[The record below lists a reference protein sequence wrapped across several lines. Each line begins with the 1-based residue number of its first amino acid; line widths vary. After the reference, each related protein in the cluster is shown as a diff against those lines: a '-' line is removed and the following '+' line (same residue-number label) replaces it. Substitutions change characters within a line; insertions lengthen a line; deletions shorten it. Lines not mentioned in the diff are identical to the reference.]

1 MRRLKP
7 SNIAASGIQGADQS
21 APFLSVRATPVRFW
35 GAILLLVGTAPA
47 VFAQANAPDY
57 PVKFVR
63 FIVPYAPGGS
73 SDVLARTLSQ
83 KLGAALGQTF
93 VVDNR
98 PGAGSMVGTDIAAKA
113 TPDGYTIILSDMPH
127 TINPSIYAKVPY
139 DPVKDFA
146 PITTVGVSPMFLFV
160 NPAVKAQN
168 VKEFVALAKTQPGKL
183 SIASGGTGATTHLM
197 AELLQNHAGIKL
209 THVPYK
215 GAGPALT
222 EVVAGQ
228 IPATFT
234 SMATAAPFAQSGR
247 LRILGVT
254 SAKRLAAFPDVAT
267 FEESGVTGMI
277 VEHWWGVMAPA
288 GVPRSVIEKLRGA
301 IVNAVNA
308 ADVRERFT
316 VLAVEP
322 RTNTPQ
328 EFRTLLETD
337 VRRWAQVVK
346 AAGIKIE

>member
-1 MRRLKP
+1 MKSLCRGLLWLAC
-7 SNIAASGIQGADQS
+7 AASPIYAQS
-21 APFLSVRATPVRFW
+21 AT
-35 GAILLLVGTAPA
+35 
-47 VFAQANAPDY
+47 PDY

-73 SDVLARTLSQ
+73 SDVLARTIGQ
-83 KLGAALGQTF
+83 KLGASLGQTF

-98 PGAGSMVGTDIAAKA
+98 PGAGSMIGTDIAAKA

-139 DPVKDFA
+139 DPIKDFT
-146 PITTVGVSPMFLFV
+146 PITTIGVSPMFLFV
-160 NPAVKAQN
+160 NPAFKAQN
-168 VKEFVALAKTQPGKL
+168 IREFIALAKAQPGKI

-197 AELLQNHAGIKL
+197 AELLQTHAGIKL

-222 EVVAGQ
+222 DVVAGQ

-254 SAKRLAAFPDVAT
+254 SAKRLAAFPDVPT
-267 FEESGVTGMI
+267 FEESGVSGMI

-288 GVPRSVIEKLRGA
+288 GVPRPVIEKLHGA
-301 IVNAVNA
+301 IVNAVNSP
-308 ADVRERFT
+308 DVRERFS

-328 EFRTLLETD
+328 QFRALLESD
-337 VRRWAQVVK
+337 VKRWAKVVK
-346 AAGIKIE
+346 DAGIKVE

>member
-1 MRRLKP
+1 MKVMRFGLMVLAWAVP
-7 SNIAASGIQGADQS
+7 PAWAQTAAPG
-21 APFLSVRATPVRFW
+21 
-35 GAILLLVGTAPA
+35 
-47 VFAQANAPDY
+47 Y

-73 SDVLARTLSQ
+73 SDVLARTLGQ

-93 VVDNR
+93 VIDNR
-98 PGAGSMVGTDIAAKA
+98 PGAGSMVGTDLAAKA
-113 TPDGYTIILSDMPH
+113 PADGYTIILSDMPH
-127 TINPSIYAKVPY
+127 TINPGIYPKVPY
-139 DPVKDFA
+139 DPVRDFA

-160 NPAVKAQN
+160 NPVVKAQN
-168 VKEFVALAKTQPGKL
+168 VREFIALAKAQPGKL

-197 AELLQNHAGIKL
+197 AELLQSHAGIKL

-222 EVVAGQ
+222 DVVAGQ

-267 FEESGVTGMI
+267 FEESGVSGMI
-277 VEHWWGVMAPA
+277 VEHWWGIMAPA
-288 GVPRSVIEKLRGA
+288 GVPKTIVDKLQGA
-301 IVNAVNA
+301 IVNAVNSP
-308 ADVRERFT
+308 DVRERFS

-322 RTNTPQ
+322 RTMRPQ
-328 EFRTLLETD
+328 EFRALIETD
-337 VRRWAQVVK
+337 VRRWAKVI
-346 AAGIKIE
+346 ADAGIKLE

>member
-1 MRRLKP
+1 MKLMRC
-7 SNIAASGIQGADQS
+7 G
-21 APFLSVRATPVRFW
+21 F
-35 GAILLLVGTAPA
+35 LLLVCIASSA
-47 VFAQANAPDY
+47 FAQTTAAGY
-57 PVKFVR
+57 PLKFVR

-73 SDVLARTLSQ
+73 SDVLARTLGQ

-93 VVDNR
+93 VIDNR
-98 PGAGSMVGTDIAAKA
+98 PGAGSMIGTDIAAKA

-139 DPVKDFA
+139 DPLRDFT
-146 PITTVGVSPMFLFV
+146 PVTTIGVSPMFLFV

-168 VKEFVALAKTQPGKL
+168 VKEFIALAKMQPGKI

-197 AELLQNHAGIKL
+197 AELLQSHAGIKL
-209 THVPYK
+209 NHVPYK

-222 EVVAGQ
+222 DVVAGQ

-254 SAKRLAAFPDVAT
+254 SARRLPAFPDVAT
-267 FEESGVTGMI
+267 FDESGVAGLI

-288 GVPRSVIEKLRGA
+288 GVPRPVVEKLRGE

-308 ADVRERFT
+308 ADVRERFS

-328 EFRTLLETD
+328 QFQALLESD
-337 VRRWAQVVK
+337 VKRWAKVVRD
-346 AAGIKIE
+346 AGIKIE

>member
-1 MRRLKP
+1 MKMMRFGLMVLAWAVLP
-7 SNIAASGIQGADQS
+7 ALAQTAAPG
-21 APFLSVRATPVRFW
+21 
-35 GAILLLVGTAPA
+35 
-47 VFAQANAPDY
+47 Y

-73 SDVLARTLSQ
+73 SDVLARTLGQ

-93 VVDNR
+93 VIDNR
-98 PGAGSMVGTDIAAKA
+98 PGAGSMVGTDLAAKA
-113 TPDGYTIILSDMPH
+113 PADGYTIILSDMPH
-127 TINPSIYAKVPY
+127 TINPGIYPKVPY
-139 DPVKDFA
+139 DPVRDFA

-160 NPAVKAQN
+160 NPVVKAQN
-168 VKEFVALAKTQPGKL
+168 VREFIALAKAQPGKL

-197 AELLQNHAGIKL
+197 AELLQSHAGIKL

-222 EVVAGQ
+222 DVVAGQ

-267 FEESGVTGMI
+267 FEESGVSGMI
-277 VEHWWGVMAPA
+277 VEHWWGIMAPA
-288 GVPRSVIEKLRGA
+288 GVPKTIVDKLQGA
-301 IVNAVNA
+301 IVNAVNSP
-308 ADVRERFT
+308 DVRERFS

-322 RTNTPQ
+322 RTMRPQ
-328 EFRTLLETD
+328 EFRALIETD
-337 VRRWAQVVK
+337 VRRWAKVV
-346 AAGIKIE
+346 ADAGIKLE

>member
-1 MRRLKP
+1 MKRFIG
-7 SNIAASGIQGADQS
+7 IALVLAALPAAAQTQD
-21 APFLSVRATPVRFW
+21 RAV
-35 GAILLLVGTAPA
+35 A
-47 VFAQANAPDY
+47 Y
-57 PVKFVR
+57 PEKFVR

-73 SDVLARTLSQ
+73 SDVLARTLGQ
-83 KLGAALGQTF
+83 KLGAAFGQTF
-93 VVDNR
+93 VIDNR

-113 TPDGYTIILSDMPH
+113 PADGYTIILSDMPH

-139 DPVKDFA
+139 DPVKDFS
-146 PITTVGVSPMFLFV
+146 PVTTIGVSPMFLFV
-160 NPAVKAQN
+160 NPSFKVQSI
-168 VKEFVALAKTQPGKL
+168 KEFIAQAKAQPGKI

-197 AELLQNHAGIKL
+197 AELLQSFAGIKL

-222 EVVAGQ
+222 DVVAGQ

-234 SMATAAPFAQSGR
+234 SMATAAPFVQSGR

-254 SAKRLAAFPDVAT
+254 SSKRLAAFPDVPT
-267 FEESGVTGMI
+267 FDESGVAGLI

-288 GVPRSVIEKLRGA
+288 GVAKPVIDKLHGG

-308 ADVRERFT
+308 PDVRERFT

-322 RTNTPQ
+322 RTMTPQ
-328 EFRTLLETD
+328 QFRTLIERD
-337 VRRWAQVVK
+337 VARWAKVVK
-346 AAGIKIE
+346 DAGIKVE

>member
-1 MRRLKP
+1 MKILRGGFLLLAC
-7 SNIAASGIQGADQS
+7 AAS
-21 APFLSVRATPVRFW
+21 
-35 GAILLLVGTAPA
+35 A
-47 VFAQANAPDY
+47 VNAQMTAPDY
-57 PVKFVR
+57 PFKFVR

-73 SDVLARTLSQ
+73 SDVLARTVGQ
-83 KLGAALGQTF
+83 KLGAAFGQTF
-93 VVDNR
+93 VIDNR
-98 PGAGSMVGTDIAAKA
+98 PGAGSMVGTDIAARA

-139 DPVKDFA
+139 DPVKDFT
-146 PITTVGVSPMFLFV
+146 PISVIGVSPMFLFV

-168 VKEFVALAKTQPGKL
+168 IKDFIALAKAQPGKL
-183 SIASGGTGATTHLM
+183 AIASGGTGATTHLM

-215 GAGPALT
+215 GAGPALAD
-222 EVVAGQ
+222 VVAGQ

-254 SAKRLAAFPDVAT
+254 SAKRLPAFPDVPT
-267 FEESGVTGMI
+267 FEESGVSGM
-277 VEHWWGVMAPA
+277 VFEHWWGVMAPA
-288 GVPRSVIEKLRGA
+288 GVPKPVVEKLHRE

-308 ADVRERFT
+308 PDVRERFS

-328 EFRTLLETD
+328 QFRALLESD
-337 VRRWAQVVK
+337 VKRWAKVVK
-346 AAGIKIE
+346 DAGIKIE

>member
-1 MRRLKP
+1 MK
-7 SNIAASGIQGADQS
+7 
-21 APFLSVRATPVRFW
+21 FLSCALCFL
-35 GAILLLVGTAPA
+35 AALALSAHAQNKTA
-47 VFAQANAPDY
+47 DY
-57 PVKFVR
+57 PSKFVR

-73 SDVLARTLSQ
+73 SDVLARTLAQ

-93 VVDNR
+93 VIDNR
-98 PGAGSMVGTDIAAKA
+98 PGAGSMLGTDIAAKA
-113 TPDGYTIILSDMPH
+113 GPDGYTIILSDMPH

-139 DPVKDFA
+139 DPIKDFT

-160 NPAVKAQN
+160 NPAVKAQTL
-168 VKEFVALAKTQPGKL
+168 KEFIALAKVQPGKI

-197 AELLQNHAGIKL
+197 AELLQTHAGLKL

-222 EVVAGQ
+222 DVVAGQ

-234 SMATAAPFAQSGR
+234 SMATAAPFVQSGR

-254 SAKRLAAFPDVAT
+254 SAKRLAAFPDVPT
-267 FEESGVTGMI
+267 FDESGVPGMI

-288 GVPRSVIEKLRGA
+288 GVAKPIVDKLNAA
-301 IVNAVNA
+301 IVGAVNA
-308 ADVRERFT
+308 SDVRERFT
-316 VLAVEP
+316 ALAVEP

-328 EFRTLLETD
+328 QFRALLESD
-337 VRRWAQVVK
+337 ARRWAKVVRD
-346 AAGIKIE
+346 AGIKIE

>member
-1 MRRLKP
+1 MKSLRCGLLLLAG
-7 SNIAASGIQGADQS
+7 AAS
-21 APFLSVRATPVRFW
+21 T
-35 GAILLLVGTAPA
+35 
-47 VFAQANAPDY
+47 VFAQAPAPAY

-73 SDVLARTLSQ
+73 SDVLARTLGQ
-83 KLGAALGQTF
+83 KLGASLGQTF
-93 VVDNR
+93 VIDNR

-139 DPVKDFA
+139 DPLKDFT

-168 VKEFVALAKTQPGKL
+168 IKEFIALAKAQPGRI

-197 AELLQNHAGIKL
+197 AELLQSHAGIKL

-222 EVVAGQ
+222 DVVAGQ

-267 FEESGVTGMI
+267 FEESGVSGMI

-288 GVPRSVIEKLRGA
+288 GVPKPVVDKLRGA
-301 IVNAVNA
+301 IVDAVNSP
-308 ADVRERFT
+308 DVRERFS

-328 EFRTLLETD
+328 EFRALLETD
-337 VRRWAQVVK
+337 VKRWAKVVK
-346 AAGIKIE
+346 DAGIKIE